1 MISGKDAGWDELD
14 WAQVH
19 RQAGGTG
26 AGVVT
31 VANLELALA
40 VGRGRI
46 LPELE
51 TAVFAAN
58 IDRKSKTGLPKRK
71 CLKTRVAA
79 V

>member
-19 RQAGGTG
+19 RLSGGTG

-31 VANLELALA
+31 VNGLELALA

-51 TAVFAAN
+51 TAAYAAN
-58 IDRKSKTGLPKRK
+58 FDRKSKTGLPKRK
-71 CLKTRVAA
+71 RLKIRVAA